1 MNKKNSKHV
10 NLVVFIILIMI
21 IWIIYSIIYSEQII
35 KKDSGDNISIIT
47 DIIENEVI
55 ISKINEKSSKL
66 EITDYQLIF
75 GRESIMEL
83 NCDLIDNVETKQ
95 YCIFEQ
101 SDINNI
107 NITWESVLKQW
118 DEYIT
123 TFKCDTLF
131 SKIWKKY
138 CLEHQTILSKSK

>member
-83 NCDLIDNVETKQ
+83 NCDLIDGVETKQ

-131 SKIWKKY
+131 SEIWKKY

>member
-1 MNKKNSKHV
+1 MNKKKIKKITIMMIIVAVIIGFIYNIQIWNKTENTNIIVATSTG
-10 NLVVFIILIMI
+10 NIIL
-21 IWIIYSIIYSEQII
+21 
-35 KKDSGDNISIIT
+35 NIQEKT
-47 DIIENEVI
+47 DILDTFTQ
-55 ISKINEKSSKL
+55 L
-66 EITDYQLIF
+66 EITDYQLKF
-75 GRESIMEL
+75 GRENIMEI
-83 NCDLIDNVETKQ
+83 NCDLIDDFETKQ

-131 SKIWKKY
+131 SEIWKKY
-138 CLEHQTILSKSK
+138 CLEYQTILSKSK